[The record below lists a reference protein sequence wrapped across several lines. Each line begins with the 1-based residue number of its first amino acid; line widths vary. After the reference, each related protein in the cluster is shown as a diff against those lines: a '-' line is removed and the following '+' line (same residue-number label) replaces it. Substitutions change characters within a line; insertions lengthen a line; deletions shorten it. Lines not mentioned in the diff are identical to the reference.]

1 VKAIKQIA
9 ARFKLRV
16 LCRNHQAQPIS
27 LPGDLARVRNVLVC
41 LPPGQRELTMIKLL
55 LPDLSRIFAE
65 SEIYLMATPGSS
77 VYDIFPRKGYRIMTP
92 SSDHIAWSGLASK
105 KYINLLKENNY
116 DVIIDLNLAPNCL
129 TQSVLLAFPGAIRI
143 GKGNSI
149 GAPYYNLEIKTKF
162 IRDEKNIY
170 KSIISTIE
178 KLKSSAPA
186 DIDRTTQ

>member
-1 VKAIKQIA
+1 MKAIKQIA
-9 ARFKLRV
+9 ARFKLRM

-55 LPDLSRIFAE
+55 LPDLSRIFAD
-65 SEIYLMATPGSS
+65 SEIYLMASPGSS

-92 SSDHIAWSGLASK
+92 SADHIGWSGLASK
-105 KYINLLKENNY
+105 KYLRLLQENKY
-116 DVIIDLNLAPNCL
+116 DLIIDLNLVPNCL

-149 GAPYYNLEIKTKF
+149 GAPYYNLEIKTKY

-170 KSIISTIE
+170 KSIISTIDS
-178 KLKSSAPA
+178 LKNSAPA
-186 DIDRTTQ
+186 NIDRTTN